1 MNGTVCVC
9 VGLDAL
15 GGAGLR
21 RAAALGQRHRP
32 RPVAH
37 AQRAGLHRR
46 RRRSAAA
53 AETPPPPPPPAPAGV
68 GGVVDVLHDVGRSA
82 RRPRLAGRSH
92 GLARDA
98 AHRRRF
104 RHPDRSDG
112 PSDAGVATAAAA
124 ATTTTLRRF
133 RHRRLLGR
141 QHRRATHLKKNLPS
155 PIFFFFFCPK
165 KNLFL
170 LVLCIFYSVGQ
181 RASLVRCPGTRAL
194 LLVLNSA
201 ARWGPQRRPSRL

>member
-21 RAAALGQRHRP
+21 RAAALSQRHRP

-37 AQRAGLHRR
+37 AQRAGLYRR

-124 ATTTTLRRF
+124 AAAATTTTLRRF

-141 QHRRATHLKKNLPS
+141 QHRRATHLKKKP
-155 PIFFFFFCPK
+155 PISHFLLFLPK
-165 KNLFL
+165 KEFVFVGFVHLLF
-170 LVLCIFYSVGQ
+170 C
-181 RASLVRCPGTRAL
+181 RPASLF
-194 LLVLNSA
+194 
-201 ARWGPQRRPSRL
+201 GPVSRDSSVAFSVELGR